1 MQFKVFLALPN
12 IHHHN
17 QARLQQEKPWG
28 CIQLCSHVV
37 FISHELVISYV
48 RALFALFLLVQQS
61 QCKFSTFVPVELYS
75 TRSEMWVLCREDRVA
90 QTKAFSAEEL
100 WRWAEASEG
109 INTRTSRLDSALI
122 WSHFVTTKE
131 KFTVINLSAVL
142 SNGGATTACFG
153 ILLIRLLQL
162 NLSKI
167 DLFSANTSNSQIV
180 LCSLNAVAKSL

>member
-61 QCKFSTFVPVELYS
+61 QCKFSTFVPVERYS

-109 INTRTSRLDSALI
+109 INARTSRSDLKLFRNDERKVHSYQLVCSAEQWI
-122 WSHFVTTKE
+122 CHH
-131 KFTVINLSAVL
+131 
-142 SNGGATTACFG
+142 
-153 ILLIRLLQL
+153 RLFWHPFDPFIAIKSQQ
-162 NLSKI
+162 NRFI
-167 DLFSANTSNSQIV
+167 FS
-180 LCSLNAVAKSL
+180 